1 MVSIYRSLLHERFKG
16 DITFRSSCSEMF
28 YQNDPNKNFR
38 KEKIFLNKI
47 EDYRLTAISE
57 KRLAQVVSC
66 KVSENIFFKENL
78 RITGFAHY
86 QFSSRD

>member
-1 MVSIYRSLLHERFKG
+1 MYMVSIYRSLLHERFTG
-16 DITFRSSCSEMF
+16 DITFRSSCPEML

-57 KRLAQVVSC
+57 KRLWHRSFPAKFPRIS
-66 KVSENIFFKENL
+66 FL
-78 RITGFAHY
+78 RKTSG
-86 QFSSRD
+86 